1 MCLPSQSDLIKPRGP
16 DAPSVPIK
24 KVGEIY
30 KASPML
36 RPRAV
41 QEAATSSLTTI
52 PEADQPIVIEDDDDA
67 PRTGASASS
76 VAATTVAPATLQ
88 TKRSPL
94 LKSPPT
100 ARPKVLLKRPPVTVT
115 KVPPPVEK
123 YSVPR
128 GPVVPHFNISD
139 FPMTLPGLESLLPP
153 SPAPTLAPDTPLVLP
168 STVSAKPMPKGPP
181 ASAAPKP
188 RPPSREQVQLEVDA
202 IMRDVEEKRAK
213 RSKQQQQ
220 LHDDMLSAIFKS
232 VFEDTVPDSAV
243 GIYSSGEK
251 DRMGC
256 LIPKV
261 IEFRSLPVP
270 VQDNLM
276 RAEILPTMWPR
287 YRISGHERMF
297 HYCLMTVTRRQ
308 MLKVAS
314 CHSLSDAAIENM
326 YPLAR
331 DQEHREWI
339 NSIMHSPDGPSDAA
353 DQLIYS
359 AFECAINILRAAG
372 SAVVYIGG
380 INPYQLDLFLFKDM
394 GIGGILSKF
403 ISRMNDPELGGY
415 VNYNVPEPVA
425 TWYGSFYTD
434 YMTYLDIADL
444 DSVLAAQVA
453 SPGSQ
458 VTIQFVAL
466 ALEKAEE
473 QARDS
478 EMTLNEF
485 LENRTI
491 ADIVDQFTQEENCA
505 WLAGNDFFMGN
516 NGSFAPIREV
526 SEGSHD
532 ATMAETVSSDVSMTD
547 ADGTMAQGTAQDAAA
562 TLDES
567 GATVQSAT
575 SQETAGLSSSS
586 ASAQRTVLGAEAPPG
601 LLLAIE
607 DIKPDE
613 FYQASDQIRS
623 ALQNFSEQIQ
633 NQEETQ
639 LEAWVHSTDRYD
651 TGDLWTDMEYARKAC
666 DRTGARIHFAI
677 HPMRF
682 GPEHPHMKSYTR
694 VSIPGLLP
702 YLDDYIMGAHDPF
715 VEDFHWSMDDNR
727 HTESKSPELTEVDIP
742 NLLLFA
748 PKEVIDRVR
757 IQPTSSS
764 GPAMRRDL
772 RGSRNFGQA
781 EIKRHRQGL
790 RVDELSST
798 DVLDV
803 TVFNLG
809 NLARQSIQRQAEP
822 RMLRLIMN
830 QTSHIMMLVEGTSL
844 AVNQWDEKLRAEN
857 WTLSSSDDHHHWVG
871 VRTASAGTSVT
882 PLIDNCGSVHQ
893 KIWYAVFDVKLG
905 NTSDG
910 KQVWKGGQNFYR
922 VMVVHINHL
931 VARTA
936 CRSCRINFADLLVLC
951 AHFQVDLMGGDFNAF
966 SYRYYR
972 TGSQQIAASLQD
984 SSLAVM
990 LRRFDEGIN
999 AKMDHIAN
1007 HPEYKF
1013 KSDLYMAYH
1022 DEHIEE
1028 YRLMRE
1034 AIMEEVT
1041 DAARESTKIPRLQ
1054 RALQEF
1060 DENFDVIGLINF
1072 NWDHTVIRSPSHQLS
1087 GWRIPEPKSTI
1098 IKNKYAVRYLA
1109 GQEKMCRL
1117 SGMAQ
1122 KITPELLQLRQR
1134 DQDMHKVLKVALQP
1148 WPTLAGKEALIDFG
1162 LNRRVRESY
1171 FRADYFCRYRHEDV
1185 VHRHKLRKT
1194 AVDSADQ
1201 AGGGSVAPIVIMD
1214 KFFYEMKRPRTV
1226 ADLNYGL
1233 VTGSSSSLTSSALGA
1248 LPSSSEGVVL
1258 RSRFSVMGSEAGY
1271 TETVDGDYSD
1281 FELAYGVYRQ

>member
-1 MCLPSQSDLIKPRGP
+1 M
-16 DAPSVPIK
+16 
-24 KVGEIY
+24 
-30 KASPML
+30 
-36 RPRAV
+36 
-41 QEAATSSLTTI
+41 
-52 PEADQPIVIEDDDDA
+52 
-67 PRTGASASS
+67 
-76 VAATTVAPATLQ
+76 
-88 TKRSPL
+88 
-94 LKSPPT
+94 
-100 ARPKVLLKRPPVTVT
+100 
-115 KVPPPVEK
+115 
-123 YSVPR
+123 
-128 GPVVPHFNISD
+128 
-139 FPMTLPGLESLLPP
+139 
-153 SPAPTLAPDTPLVLP
+153 
-168 STVSAKPMPKGPP
+168 
-181 ASAAPKP
+181 
-188 RPPSREQVQLEVDA
+188 
-202 IMRDVEEKRAK
+202 
-213 RSKQQQQ
+213 
-220 LHDDMLSAIFKS
+220 
-232 VFEDTVPDSAV
+232 
-243 GIYSSGEK
+243 
-251 DRMGC
+251 
-256 LIPKV
+256 
-261 IEFRSLPVP
+261 
-270 VQDNLM
+270 
-276 RAEILPTMWPR
+276 
-287 YRISGHERMF
+287 
-297 HYCLMTVTRRQ
+297 
-308 MLKVAS
+308 
-314 CHSLSDAAIENM
+314 
-326 YPLAR
+326 
-331 DQEHREWI
+331 
-339 NSIMHSPDGPSDAA
+339 
-353 DQLIYS
+353 
-359 AFECAINILRAAG
+359 
-372 SAVVYIGG
+372 
-380 INPYQLDLFLFKDM
+380 FKDM
-394 GIGGILSKF
+394 GIGSILSKF
-403 ISRMNDPELGGY
+403 IGRMNDPDIGGY
-415 VNYNVPEPVA
+415 VNYNLPEPVA

-434 YMTYLDIADL
+434 YMTYLNIADL
-444 DSVLAAQVA
+444 DSVLAAQVS
-453 SPGSQ
+453 SPGS
-458 VTIQFVAL
+458 
-466 ALEKAEE
+466 LEKVEE

-478 EMTLNEF
+478 GSTLNEF

-491 ADIVDQFTQEENCA
+491 ADIVDQFTQEENCE
-505 WLAGNDFFMGN
+505 WLTGNDFFMGN

-532 ATMAETVSSDVSMTD
+532 VTMAETVSSDVSMTD
-547 ADGTMAQGTAQDAAA
+547 AELTMAQGDAQDTAA

-567 GATVQSAT
+567 HATVQSAT

-586 ASAQRTVLGAEAPPG
+586 ASAQRTILGAEAPPG

-623 ALQNFSEQIQ
+623 ALQNLPEQMQ

-639 LEAWVHSTDRYD
+639 LAAWVHSTDGYNN
-651 TGDLWTDMEYARKAC
+651 DLWTDMEYARKAC

-677 HPMRF
+677 YPMRF
-682 GPEHPHMKSYTR
+682 GPEHPHMKNYTR
-694 VSIPGLLP
+694 VAIPGLLP
-702 YLDDYIMGAHDPF
+702 YLGDYIMGAHDPY

-727 HTESKSPELTEVDIP
+727 HTESQSPELTEGDVP

-748 PKEVIDRVR
+748 PKEVINRVR
-757 IQPTSSS
+757 TQATSSS
-764 GPAMRRDL
+764 EPAMRRDL

-790 RVDELSST
+790 KVDELSST

-809 NLARQSIQRQAEP
+809 NLARQSVQRQAEP

-844 AVNQWDEKLRAEN
+844 AVNQWDERLRAEN
-857 WTLSSSDDHHHWVG
+857 WTLGSSDDHHHWVG

-882 PLIDNCGSVHQ
+882 PLIDNCGSLHQ
-893 KIWYAVFDVKLG
+893 KIWYAIFDVKLG

-922 VMVVHINHL
+922 VMVVHFNHL

-999 AKMDHIAN
+999 AKRDYLAN
-1007 HPEYKF
+1007 HPEYRF

-1022 DEHIEE
+1022 DEHIDQ
-1028 YRLMRE
+1028 YRLVRE

-1054 RALQEF
+1054 RALQEL

-1072 NWDHTVIRSPSHQLS
+1072 SWDHTVIRSPSQQLS
-1087 GWRIPEPKSTI
+1087 GRRIPEPKSTI

-1134 DQDMHKVLKVALQP
+1134 DHDMHKVLKVALQP

-1162 LNRRVRESY
+1162 LYRHPRESY
-1171 FRADYFCRYRHEDV
+1171 FRADSFCKDKHEDV

-1214 KFFYEMKRPRTV
+1214 KFFYELKKPRTI
-1226 ADLNYGL
+1226 ADMNYGL

-1248 LPSSSEGVVL
+1248 LPSGSEGVVL

-1281 FELAYGVYRQ
+1281 FKLAYGVYRQ

>member
-1 MCLPSQSDLIKPRGP
+1 MYSKTAQVVLVEDRVPPEALCLTWREPADLGFMCLPNESDLIKPRGP

-24 KVGEIY
+24 KIGRIY

-41 QEAATSSLTTI
+41 QEAATSSLATI
-52 PEADQPIVIEDDDDA
+52 AEADQPIVIEDDDDA
-67 PRTGASASS
+67 LRTGASASS
-76 VAATTVAPATLQ
+76 VSATTTAPATLQ
-88 TKRSPL
+88 TKRSSM
-94 LKSPPT
+94 LKAPPT

-123 YSVPR
+123 YAVPK

-139 FPMTLPGLESLLPP
+139 SPMVLPELASSLPS
-153 SPAPTLAPDTPLVLP
+153 SPATTLAPETPLVLP
-168 STVSAKPMPKGPP
+168 STVPSKPMPKGPP
-181 ASAAPKP
+181 AIAAPKQK
-188 RPPSREQVQLEVDA
+188 PPSREQVQIEVDA
-202 IMRDVEEKRAK
+202 IMRNVEEKRAK

-220 LHDDMLSAIFKS
+220 LHDNMLSAIFKS

-256 LIPKV
+256 SVPKV
-261 IEFRSLPVP
+261 IDFRSLPVP

-308 MLKVAS
+308 MLLEAPR
-314 CHSLSDAAIENM
+314 HSLSDAAIENM
-326 YPLAR
+326 YPSVR
-331 DQEHREWI
+331 DQEHRDWI
-339 NSIMHSPDGPSDAA
+339 NAMMSSPDGPPNAV
-353 DQLIYS
+353 DQLVYS
-359 AFECAINILRAAG
+359 AFECAVSILRAAG

-380 INPYQLDLFLFKDM
+380 INAYQLDLFLFKDM

-403 ISRMNDPELGGY
+403 ISRMNDPDVGGY
-415 VNYNVPEPVA
+415 VNYNLPEPVA

-458 VTIQFVAL
+458 VTIQFIAL

-473 QARDS
+473 QAKDS
-478 EMTLNEF
+478 DQTLNEF

-491 ADIVDQFTQEENCA
+491 ADIVEQFTQEENCE
-505 WLAGNDFFMGN
+505 WLTGNDFFRGN
-516 NGSFAPIREV
+516 NGYFTVVREV

-532 ATMAETVSSDVSMTD
+532 VTMGDTVSSDVSMTD
-547 ADGTMAQGTAQDAAA
+547 ADVTMAQGDAQDTAA

-567 GATVQSAT
+567 VATVQSAT

-613 FYQASDQIRS
+613 YYQASGQIRS
-623 ALQNFSEQIQ
+623 ALQNLPEQLQ

-639 LEAWVHSTDRYD
+639 LAMWVHSTDSYNN
-651 TGDLWTDMEYARKAC
+651 DLWTDHEYARKAC
-666 DRTGARIHFAI
+666 DRTGARIHFVI
-677 HPMRF
+677 YPLKF
-682 GPEHPHMKSYTR
+682 GPDHPHMKNYTK
-694 VSIPGLLP
+694 VAIPGLLP

-715 VEDFHWSMDDNR
+715 VEGFHWSMDDNR
-727 HTESKSPELTEVDIP
+727 HTESKSPELTEGDVP

-748 PKEVIDRVR
+748 EREVINRVR
-757 IQPTSSS
+757 TQATSSS
-764 GPAMRRDL
+764 EPAVRRDL
-772 RGSRNFGQA
+772 RGSRTFGQA

-798 DVLDV
+798 DVVDV

-809 NLARQSIQRQAEP
+809 NLARQSVQRQAEP

-844 AVNQWDEKLRAEN
+844 AVNQWDEKLRAAN
-857 WTLSSSDDHHHWVG
+857 WTLGSSDDHHHWVG
-871 VRTASAGTSVT
+871 VRTASTGTSVT
-882 PLIDNCGSVHQ
+882 PLVDSCGSLHQ
-893 KIWYAVFDVKLG
+893 KIWYAVFDIKLG
-905 NTSDG
+905 STSDG

-922 VMVVHINHL
+922 VMVVRINHS

-999 AKMDHIAN
+999 AKREFITN
-1007 HPEYKF
+1007 HPEYRF

-1034 AIMEEVT
+1034 AIMDEVT

-1054 RALQEF
+1054 KALQEF

-1072 NWDHTVIRSPSHQLS
+1072 NWDHTVIRSPSHHLS
-1087 GWRIPEPKSTI
+1087 GRKVPEPKSTI

-1122 KITPELLQLRQR
+1122 RITPELLQLRQR
-1134 DQDMHKVLKVALQP
+1134 DQDMHKFLKVALQP
-1148 WPTLAGKEALIDFG
+1148 WPTLAGKEALVDFG
-1162 LNRRVRESY
+1162 IYRYVRESY
-1171 FRADYFCRYRHEDV
+1171 FRADYFCKDKHEDV

-1201 AGGGSVAPIVIMD
+1201 AGGGSIVPVVSMD
-1214 KFFYEMKRPRTV
+1214 
-1226 ADLNYGL
+1226 L
-1233 VTGSSSSLTSSALGA
+1233 
-1248 LPSSSEGVVL
+1248 
-1258 RSRFSVMGSEAGY
+1258 
-1271 TETVDGDYSD
+1271 
-1281 FELAYGVYRQ
+1281 